1 MREWAS
7 RITTSPDP
15 NNPERTRSLMKIR
28 PLQKHVAALAFAI
41 VTTLASSVATAQT
54 PGVVAP
60 RNPDRAV
67 LPVISGSKV
76 SVPFGSCTVGAVL
89 VPTSIFHRL
98 TPYQRATRW
107 IVLAKHCA
115 PLYATIHVGTAAIG
129 NVVWQSATSDI
140 ELVRVSPQP
149 GPSSLYCASHGSAAF
164 CNPIQSYI
172 PRANNQVFMPRAG
185 REARLPVNGWS
196 NAPDGQFCT
205 SGWRTGVRCVW
216 QGFSL
221 TPGIWRPSYEHISSA
236 HASELNSIDN
246 GDSGGPVVTY
256 DRHLIG
262 IVSSGEPN
270 GRSIVYYTPMQQ
282 VLHELYSYS
291 LAPADLPTAA
301 GDDNP
306 LSPGGENAGW
316 ELAPTD
322 G

>member
-1 MREWAS
+1 MK
-7 RITTSPDP
+7 TSPLP
-15 NNPERTRSLMKIR
+15 RHL
-28 PLQKHVAALAFAI
+28 AAISFAI
-41 VTTLASSVATAQT
+41 VTTLASSIAAAQT

-76 SVPFGSCTVGAVL
+76 SIPFGSCTVGAVL

-115 PLYATIHVGTAAIG
+115 PMYASIHVGTASIG

-140 ELVRVSPQP
+140 ELVRVSPQQDQAAV
-149 GPSSLYCASHGSAAF
+149 LYCSSHSSAAF
-164 CNPIQSYI
+164 CNPIQSYT

-185 REARLPVNGWS
+185 REARLAVTGWS

-216 QGFSL
+216 HGMSL
-221 TPGIWRPSYEHISSA
+221 VPGIPRPSYQHIDAA

-262 IVSSGEPN
+262 IISSGEHD
-270 GRSIVYYTPMQQ
+270 GRSIAYYTPMQQ

-306 LSPGGENAGW
+306 ISAGGENVGW